1 MIQALHIFRKD
12 VRRFA
17 YEIGVLAV
25 LTCAWAWAHIA
36 HDVRMAS
43 YKNLAGTILTLGW
56 FYLIARLVHEEPLAG
71 DRQFWITR
79 PYSRGSLLSAKAL
92 FVVAFINVPLL
103 LGGFAIIGAAGY
115 RPLAYLPNFLWMQ
128 LTFTAGV
135 LLLPA
140 ALASLTRTLVQ
151 VVLTILGLYICLI
164 AMDAMAGTVN
174 SAPRYQSNGLFWAT
188 GFVLLRLV
196 AVAALCIL
204 LLQFRW
210 RQRLI
215 SVGIGIAFAAL
226 TLSTNSTLSRRIGTA
241 VESRMFGQKGA
252 ESAAVSLAPAGVE
265 RDSKFRDRTG
275 VALAVPLRIS
285 NIPDGETSEPEILE
299 LKFEA
304 PGGPRWSSGWITAAS
319 SEASVLQT
327 DPSADHTFTWRQRV
341 VIDRRF
347 WDSARSRDVTIR
359 GVVWAML
366 YDRRSIRLGENR
378 VTLVP
383 GDGKCSVSTAGP
395 RSGWLV
401 DCLAPF
407 HMPFYSWEAP
417 QGTLRLVSVWD
428 SPFPADFGMSPLS
441 TSMAP
446 GVNAEI
452 FFLRYDPHAYIRRS
466 IEPASIQLK

>member
-36 HDVRMAS
+36 HDVRRDW
-43 YKNLAGTILTLGW
+43 YYNLSGVILSLGW
-56 FYLIARLVHEEPLAG
+56 WYLIARLVHEEPLAG

-79 PYSRGSLLSAKAL
+79 PYSRVSLLAAKAL

-103 LGGFAIIGAAGY
+103 LAGFAILGAAGY
-115 RPLAYLPNFLWMQ
+115 RPLAYLPNFVWMQ
-128 LTFTAGV
+128 LTFTAV
-135 LLLPA
+135 ALLLPA
-140 ALASLTRTLVQ
+140 AMASLTRSLAQ
-151 VVLTILGLYICLI
+151 FVLTILGLYIGIIALALI
-164 AMDAMAGTVN
+164 AGTINTGPV
-174 SAPRYQSNGLFWAT
+174 YQSSGLAWTANIFPLST
-188 GFVLLRLV
+188 GLASLCVVLLQLRMRNRHV
-196 AVAALCIL
+196 SAG
-204 LLQFRW
+204 
-210 RQRLI
+210 
-215 SVGIGIAFAAL
+215 VGIALVLLIMFAESDL
-226 TLSTNSTLSRRIGTA
+226 HWRIGTA

-252 ESAAVSLAPAGVE
+252 EAAAVSLAPTGVE
-265 RDSKFRDRTG
+265 RDSKLHDSTG

-285 NIPDGETSEPEILE
+285 NIPDALTAAPQIVEMI
-299 LKFEA
+299 FEA
-304 PGGPRWSSGWITAAS
+304 PGGRRWSSGWIAAAS

-347 WDSARSRDVTIR
+347 WGSARSRDVTIR

-366 YDRRSIRLGENR
+366 YDRRRIRLGENR
-378 VTLVP
+378 VTSVP

-401 DCLAPF
+401 NCLAPF
-407 HMPFYSWEAP
+407 HMPFSTLEAP
-417 QGTLRLVSVWD
+417 QQTLRLISVWD

-441 TSMAP
+441 TNEAA
-446 GVNAEI
+446 GGNGEI
-452 FFLRYDPHAYIRRS
+452 DFLRYDPRAYIRRS
-466 IEPASIQLK
+466 IEPASVRLK